1 MGKNKNKN
9 KNKPAE
15 AVPEASTDTPTPDAE
30 DATMEEKDT
39 KAEEKVEEKSD
50 VSE

>member
-15 AVPEASTDTPTPDAE
+15 AVPEATTDDATPVVVDTP
-30 DATMEEKDT
+30 MEEKEA
-39 KAEEKVEEKSD
+39 KPEEKVEENGE
-50 VSE
+50 V